1 MANYAYLRVSTH
13 AQDVENQKLSVL
25 DYCNSQ
31 GIAPIE
37 FVEDTTSGRR
47 SWRDREIGR
56 LLETADAGDVLVAA
70 EVSRLARSTLQ
81 VLELLQAAADRGV
94 TVHIAKNRMV
104 LDQSLPATIT
114 ATILGLAAQI
124 EREFISARTK
134 EALARRKAAGL
145 PVGRPKGRATK
156 LMLDDRR
163 AEIVDYLNK
172 GVSKRSA
179 AKILG
184 CSPTTLLLL
193 DPAAPHF
200 RKIAIHALSVHFCS
214 IATQTPIRGR
224 HDRDSI
230 LLGLLK
236 HRGTGPIHAGARVSS
251 LASCRVELPRRSHA
265 VEVLYD
271 LGPRSVVPTG
281 RPRRIGGGSRLVR
294 SWPVPPVTL
303 PLERTVPGGCD
314 VWRGTDLPRRRE
326 ESRPVRS
333 ERRSVVAPAGELSR
347 RAASRHGPVTLE
359 SLRWS
364 AGRVQS
370 VQSSSSSHPA
380 LSSRGARM
388 RRPRSAGSL
397 ARCTRR

>member
-1 MANYAYLRVSTH
+1 MSRSADASWGKIPTTRVRLRISRCSLSSPLMVRILRHQLLGKSNTVSPSSR
-13 AQDVENQKLSVL
+13 LL

-104 LDQSLPATIT
+104 LDQSLTATIT

-172 GVSKRSA
+172 RVSKRSV

-184 CSPTTLLLL
+184 CSPTTLY
-193 DPAAPHF
+193 
-200 RKIAIHALSVHFCS
+200 SW
-214 IATQTPIRGR
+214 IRR
-224 HDRDSI
+224 
-230 LLGLLK
+230 
-236 HRGTGPIHAGARVSS
+236 
-251 LASCRVELPRRSHA
+251 
-265 VEVLYD
+265 
-271 LGPRSVVPTG
+271 
-281 RPRRIGGGSRLVR
+281 RRIS
-294 SWPVPPVTL
+294 
-303 PLERTVPGGCD
+303 
-314 VWRGTDLPRRRE
+314 
-326 ESRPVRS
+326 
-333 ERRSVVAPAGELSR
+333 
-347 RAASRHGPVTLE
+347 
-359 SLRWS
+359 
-364 AGRVQS
+364 GR
-370 VQSSSSSHPA
+370 
-380 LSSRGARM
+380 
-388 RRPRSAGSL
+388 
-397 ARCTRR
+397 

>member
-134 EALARRKAAGL
+134 EALERRKAAGL

-163 AEIVDYLNK
+163 AQIVDYLNK
-172 GVSKRSA
+172 GVSKRSV

-184 CSPTTLLLL
+184 CSPTTLYSWIRRRRISGRYRSTPLAYIPVPLLL
-193 DPAAPHF
+193 RPH
-200 RKIAIHALSVHFCS
+200 
-214 IATQTPIRGR
+214 
-224 HDRDSI
+224 
-230 LLGLLK
+230 
-236 HRGTGPIHAGARVSS
+236 
-251 LASCRVELPRRSHA
+251 
-265 VEVLYD
+265 
-271 LGPRSVVPTG
+271 
-281 RPRRIGGGSRLVR
+281 
-294 SWPVPPVTL
+294 TL
-303 PLERTVPGGCD
+303 PEAPCQARQALLSAESETSSQAPG
-314 VWRGTDLPRRRE
+314 P
-326 ESRPVRS
+326 P
-333 ERRSVVAPAGELSR
+333 
-347 RAASRHGPVTLE
+347 
-359 SLRWS
+359 
-364 AGRVQS
+364 
-370 VQSSSSSHPA
+370 
-380 LSSRGARM
+380 
-388 RRPRSAGSL
+388 
-397 ARCTRR
+397 